1 MCGLMAG
8 RGRVALATRSGIR
21 PLASGHDLR
30 VDMHRKAVKSPH
42 AAAVISSRRPHGGTF
57 HFAGAVTERSRSR
70 LRLRLRVRTVARDV
84 GPRRR
89 CRAIPGLFAILELS
103 WAAANFYHFT
113 ANVASNFYCPRAA
126 PNFTVLTLWIR

>member
-89 CRAIPGLFAILELS
+89 CRAIPRLYSPRLF
-103 WAAANFYHFT
+103 
-113 ANVASNFYCPRAA
+113 ASNFYCPRAA